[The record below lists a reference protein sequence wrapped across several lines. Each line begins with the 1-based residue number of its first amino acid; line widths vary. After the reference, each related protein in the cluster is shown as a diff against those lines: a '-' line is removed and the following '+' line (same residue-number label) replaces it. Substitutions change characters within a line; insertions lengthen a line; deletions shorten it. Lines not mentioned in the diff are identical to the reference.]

1 MSIKKEQAFK
11 ALTQDFESCSG
22 LILKQLKQLGAI
34 LESETPYSIPENV
47 YRDIKSREKQINE
60 YEVKISKKVINTIV
74 LYNPV
79 ASELRQLMAMYRL
92 AIMLERVGDNAF
104 NMVRHIKKVED
115 INLYMEFIEPVKSVE
130 VITREMVEKSL
141 LAFSNNDLDY
151 AIWTIK
157 NDDLVDNFYR
167 SFTKKLINI
176 EASKLKTPE
185 AISTVMILRSIVS
198 RIERIGDMATNIA
211 EAAIFYIEG
220 KDIRHKNKE
229 ALELM
234 EKREEGINP

>member
-11 ALTQDFESCSG
+11 ALTRDFESCSG
-22 LILKQLKQLGAI
+22 LILNQLNILENT
-34 LESETPYSIPENV
+34 LESETPFLIPEDI
-47 YRDIKSREKQINE
+47 YQTIKSQEKQINE
-60 YEVKISKKVINTIV
+60 YEVKISKNVINTIV

-92 AIMLERVGDNAF
+92 AIMMERIGDNAI
-104 NMVRHIKKVED
+104 NMARHIRRVED
-115 INLYMEFIEPVKSVE
+115 RDLFMEFIDPVNNVGI
-130 VITREMVEKSL
+130 ITRKMVEKSL

-157 NDDLVDNFYR
+157 NDDMVDDFYR

-176 EASKLKTPE
+176 KASKLKTPE

-211 EAAIFYIEG
+211 EAAIFSIEG

-229 ALELM
+229 ALEIM